1 MKAKLFISSI
11 ERYVYF
17 KKEHFIIS
25 ISSPIS
31 TPLFHS
37 LRIFYADNKCTLYT
51 YDIYMYVYVCV
62 YIYTIHIYM
71 YMYYKYFLMCFISK
85 CCLGEQLL

>member
-11 ERYVYF
+11 ERYVYL
-17 KKEHFIIS
+17 KKKHSIVS

-31 TPLFHS
+31 TTLFHS

-51 YDIYMYVYVCV
+51 YGYIHVCICVCIYVYNTHIYVYV
-62 YIYTIHIYM
+62 
-71 YMYYKYFLMCFISK
+71 L
-85 CCLGEQLL
+85 